1 MLTSWFCF
9 RQIPAARAEQDRKNR
24 EIRQKA
30 EAREAREAEI
40 RRAELLKQKAQAE
53 RDAKIAEEAKQKLE
67 IQRAEE
73 LKRKAEADKIAA
85 VKAEEAKRNEEIQRA
100 EAANEAERQKQIKR
114 AQELQSQAEADRIAA
129 AEAKAKADAEAAMRE
144 SSERLRVGE
153 ESLDTKEMIEAA
165 LLGAE
170 DTDNKPKKKR
180 VAGGFAVSK
189 YDVVVMNS
197 PNEFDVPQLLE
208 GSLKDLLKD
217 EPPPKRRTRRNPSGE
232 SQY

>member
-1 MLTSWFCF
+1 M
-9 RQIPAARAEQDRKNR
+9 
-24 EIRQKA
+24 
-30 EAREAREAEI
+30 
-40 RRAELLKQKAQAE
+40 
-53 RDAKIAEEAKQKLE
+53 E

-170 DTDNKPKKKR
+170 DTDNKAKQGNNQQKKR

>member
-1 MLTSWFCF
+1 MKHIQGNGHADTEKQEFNPD
-9 RQIPAARAEQDRKNR
+9 I
-24 EIRQKA
+24 EI
-30 EAREAREAEI
+30 
-40 RRAELLKQKAQAE
+40 
-53 RDAKIAEEAKQKLE
+53 
-67 IQRAEE
+67 
-73 LKRKAEADKIAA
+73 
-85 VKAEEAKRNEEIQRA
+85 
-100 EAANEAERQKQIKR
+100 
-114 AQELQSQAEADRIAA
+114 
-129 AEAKAKADAEAAMRE
+129 
-144 SSERLRVGE
+144 
-153 ESLDTKEMIEAA
+153 TKEMIEAA

>member
-1 MLTSWFCF
+1 M
-9 RQIPAARAEQDRKNR
+9 K
-24 EIRQKA
+24 
-30 EAREAREAEI
+30 
-40 RRAELLKQKAQAE
+40 
-53 RDAKIAEEAKQKLE
+53 

-114 AQELQSQAEADRIAA
+114 AQELQSQAEADRRAA
-129 AEAKAKADAEAAMRE
+129 ADAKAKADAEAAMRE

-153 ESLDTKEMIEAA
+153 ESLDTNEMIEAA
-165 LLGAE
+165 LLGAD
-170 DTDNKPKKKR
+170 DTEKPSAKSDQTSSSKKPDAQNSQQKKR

-197 PNEFDVPQLLE
+197 PNELDVPQLLE